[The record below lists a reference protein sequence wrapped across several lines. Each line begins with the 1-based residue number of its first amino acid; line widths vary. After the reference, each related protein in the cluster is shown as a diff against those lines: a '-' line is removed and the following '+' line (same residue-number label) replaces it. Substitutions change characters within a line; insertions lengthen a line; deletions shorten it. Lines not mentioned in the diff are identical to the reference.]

1 MLIEAS
7 REKEAKELKVT
18 KDVLAVMKSKYDE
31 MMEKDKKLGED
42 GVGKKGSGVAIAIT
56 PTITSTPVLPPLPPP
71 PTAAPQTAGAQRE
84 GGCGGGCTHSPGHHT
99 SSASSASI

>member
-7 REKEAKELKVT
+7 REKKAKELKVT
-18 KDVLAVMKSKYDE
+18 KELLAVMKSKYDE

-56 PTITSTPVLPPLPPP
+56 PTITSTSVLSPPPLT
-71 PTAAPQTAGAQRE
+71 PTSAPQTAGPQEER
-84 GGCGGGCTHSPGHHT
+84 GCGGGCTHSPGHHT
-99 SSASSASI
+99 SPASSASI